1 MITDFLLGECLHG
14 KALISLGRSVSF
26 IQVCDPCADLLR
38 AERYEVF
45 TPALRP
51 EPLPALAA

>member
-45 TPALRP
+45 ALRH